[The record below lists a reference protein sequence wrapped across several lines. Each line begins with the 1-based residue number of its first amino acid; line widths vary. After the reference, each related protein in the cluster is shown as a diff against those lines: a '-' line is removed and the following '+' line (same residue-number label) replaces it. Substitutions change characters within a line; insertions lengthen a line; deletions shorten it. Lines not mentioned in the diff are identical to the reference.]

1 MVNTL
6 KIKDNKIA
14 LCYLIYIFTFITKIR
29 ISKSQCEKTTP
40 YLRNNICSSNI
51 CEDNELLDN
60 SCIIGNS
67 IIKTQWINNILIFNE
82 SNYWSGEFAVN
93 DDGDMIIEYSS
104 KGFERLF
111 YGLKNDGS
119 YYFNND
125 SNHTKI
131 INIESSYRFESKNIF
146 IYINNK
152 QYLFS
157 IGTFISVS
165 ELYDLENIDAYSI
178 KGTSEFL
185 GFEIF
190 SYAYSILKLETSSPK
205 EYLIICTY
213 TNSDEGDTI
222 ALKKFSFNQN
232 NFDGIQISSS
242 STNIYNNDYRSRV
255 VSGFT
260 MNSLIIIF
268 YLGKLDS
275 FEGYIIKIYNFNLE
289 EQNTNLLDAGYSIS
303 GFEKG
308 KGLFSKSICLNEN
321 EKIAVFIFYTS
332 TNSNENPY
340 SVVGNIDDN
349 FNFIKKVTKKIEG
362 YNFISTGYLLN
373 DLIKINDNRFA
384 FITVSSDQKTIYILI
399 FDLYDS
405 YNKMKIRIYQPNL
418 NKYKYVKG
426 ISTVMYNNYL
436 AFSSTVIL
444 PSSSDE

>member
-232 NFDGIQISSS
+232 NFHLHLQI
-242 STNIYNNDYRSRV
+242 
-255 VSGFT
+255 
-260 MNSLIIIF
+260 
-268 YLGKLDS
+268 
-275 FEGYIIKIYNFNLE
+275 YIIMI
-289 EQNTNLLDAGYSIS
+289 I
-303 GFEKG
+303 
-308 KGLFSKSICLNEN
+308 
-321 EKIAVFIFYTS
+321 
-332 TNSNENPY
+332 
-340 SVVGNIDDN
+340 VV
-349 FNFIKKVTKKIEG
+349 E
-362 YNFISTGYLLN
+362 
-373 DLIKINDNRFA
+373 
-384 FITVSSDQKTIYILI
+384 
-399 FDLYDS
+399 
-405 YNKMKIRIYQPNL
+405 
-418 NKYKYVKG
+418 
-426 ISTVMYNNYL
+426 
-436 AFSSTVIL
+436 
-444 PSSSDE
+444 